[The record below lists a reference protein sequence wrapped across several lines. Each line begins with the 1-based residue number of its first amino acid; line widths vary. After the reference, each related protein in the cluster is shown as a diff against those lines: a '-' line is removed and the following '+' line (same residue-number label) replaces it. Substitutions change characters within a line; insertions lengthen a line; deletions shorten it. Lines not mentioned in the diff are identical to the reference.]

1 MSISRFDAQA
11 WHIYISRIET
21 KVTDPTSGFGKRI
34 HSPTD
39 NGEDWLPTRRLL
51 KDRTDLAYFVC
62 YTVSHISRDRQDHM
76 EYPLDQKMSYKAS
89 HGDADTN
96 TEPPV
101 SLQRTK
107 PGFINTTV
115 VLALGGVVVFAFD
128 ERKFEF
134 QGDLVADQYTA
145 GIQRGIPRDTP
156 VFAIDAA
163 GALESCT

>member
-1 MSISRFDAQA
+1 TGCRPGGYSKTSPIWRISCA
-11 WHIYISRIET
+11 
-21 KVTDPTSGFGKRI
+21 
-34 HSPTD
+34 
-39 NGEDWLPTRRLL
+39 TRS
-51 KDRTDLAYFVC
+51 A
-62 YTVSHISRDRQDHM
+62 ISRDRQDHM

-115 VLALGGVVVFAFD
+115 VLALGCVVVFAFD
-128 ERKFEF
+128 ERKFKF
-134 QGDLVADQYTA
+134 QGDLVADQYAA

-163 GALESCT
+163 GALESCAQCTGLVALQAEQGQWNGQGPGDPADG